1 MAESLFGGLD
11 LLPSSVVL
19 LDGDFA
25 IRYMNPAAESLLG
38 TSDSAAH
45 GSSLEAVAG
54 CPATLVEA
62 MHNALAHGWSH
73 SGPNIEIRLGN
84 EEILHLNCSVNRIEA
99 GEASSGPSIR
109 RFCKQHARSACSN
122 SNLPTVN

>member
-1 MAESLFGGLD
+1 MAESPFGGLD

-62 MHNALAHGWSH
+62 MHNALAHGYFKIDLPIVWKIIQADLPQLH
-73 SGPNIEIRLGN
+73 ALVMGVHPARGGP
-84 EEILHLNCSVNRIEA
+84 H
-99 GEASSGPSIR
+99 P
-109 RFCKQHARSACSN
+109 
-122 SNLPTVN
+122 